1 MVHYLMFSIY
11 TSLVLYMFNKF
22 YNKKLPN
29 ANYSHK
35 KHMFTD

>member
-1 MVHYLMFSIY
+1 MDGTLCDVLY
-11 TSLVLYMFNKF
+11 TSLVPYVFNKF

-35 KHMFTD
+35 KHTFTD